1 VGRAGAAA
9 RPGGPAAA
17 GPARVSLIMCH
28 RHWHRGRTPSQ
39 PEVVYLY
46 RDAEIDP
53 PSRTVT
59 VIRTSGRPVARL
71 GSAEPE

>member
-1 VGRAGAAA
+1 MGRAGAAA

-28 RHWHRGRTPSQ
+28 RGFTQ
-39 PEVVYLY
+39 PEVVHLY

-59 VIRTSGRPVARL
+59 VIRTSGRRPVARL